1 MGNPEGKSR
10 IVCDLDFDKN
20 GLQAGYARAPYSRNT
35 SGWGVIEIPVFV
47 VKNGNGP
54 TVLLTGGVHGDEY
67 EGQIAISRLARTI
80 DPARVQG
87 RVIMM
92 PAVNGYQVCR
102 ELKENPET
110 SSIPILMLTAKSQ
123 ESDRFWGKEAGAD
136 AYMTK
141 PFDMDELIAEMR
153 ALLNE

>member
-1 MGNPEGKSR
+1 MSKKIFIADDESGFVSTLTSRLEFEGFE
-10 IVCDLDFDKN
+10 ITT
-20 GLQAGYARAPYSRNT
+20 APD
-35 SGWGVIEIPVFV
+35 GKKALELIPVEM
-47 VKNGNGP
+47 P
-54 TVLLTGGVHGDEY
+54 DLILLD
-67 EGQIAISRLARTI
+67 
-80 DPARVQG
+80 
-87 RVIMM
+87 IMM

-123 ESDRFWGKEAGAD
+123 ESDKFWGKEAGAD
-136 AYMTK
+136 AYVTK